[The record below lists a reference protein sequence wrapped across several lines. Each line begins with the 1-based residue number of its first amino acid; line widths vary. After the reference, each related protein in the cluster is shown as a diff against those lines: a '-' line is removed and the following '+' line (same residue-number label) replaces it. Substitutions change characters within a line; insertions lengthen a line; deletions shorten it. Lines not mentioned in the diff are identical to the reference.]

1 MKLFQP
7 YFQFFLAK
15 KSQQSDVS
23 QKEII
28 TAKAMLK
35 ICFIGVLFAAY
46 SSFHWYNMQAMDLS
60 VACLLAS
67 AFMLLSAFL
76 IRADVSLTIASNV
89 MILAGWGLFEILLIY
104 TGGIASVN
112 IMWPIVMILFAYL
125 FAGKRSAVIWSNIMM
140 LSYLG
145 LIAVDLLDLPLP
157 ELNLSA
163 TDEQVNLY
171 LGVIMPAIAIW
182 ICSHTSMKV
191 REEAIQSSDIARAN
205 ADNLLTTTN
214 QTNGQLSVLVNTV
227 QQLVNQ
233 LASVSHTLQQHA
245 EIIRQTADSVS
256 LGAQQQVQDSTEINN
271 LLHSVK
277 TLINQSNDALDEVNK
292 NSNQAT
298 IDADTSSQTMQQST
312 QSMAAIEQS
321 NNNILQIIGEIDS
334 VASQTNLL
342 ALNAAIEAARA
353 GENGRGFAVVASEVR
368 VLSQRSADS
377 ANTISELVA
386 QSTQDIKQG
395 IVAVDDSSSI
405 LNRLISH
412 IKQIHHQMDQ
422 VTQNMGGTQNNVSD
436 ILNTSNNVCQV
447 TQDNQTNVTT
457 LNSSTQIL
465 MSESQK
471 LTTLSE
477 QLTTLM
483 QQHDI
488 ANTTGTVNDTGAVND
503 NTVAVADSIVDL
515 DAVDVDA
522 IGSFDATD
530 SLTATDSIPL
540 TLRNA

>member
-1 MKLFQP
+1 MELLQP
-7 YFQFFLAK
+7 YFHFFLGK
-15 KSQQSDVS
+15 KSRNDDTS
-23 QKEII
+23 QKELI

-35 ICFIGVLFAAY
+35 ICLIGILFSAY
-46 SSFHWYNMQAMDLS
+46 SSFHWYNMRAMDLS

-67 AFMLLSAFL
+67 ICMLLSAFL
-76 IRADVSLTIASNV
+76 IRANISLTIASNV
-89 MILAGWGLFEILLIY
+89 MILAGWGLFEILLVY
-104 TGGIASVN
+104 TGGITSVN

-125 FAGKRSAVIWSNIMM
+125 FAGKRSAVIWSNIML
-140 LSYLG
+140 LSYLA
-145 LIAVDLLDLPLP
+145 LIIIDLLGVPLP
-157 ELNLSA
+157 KLNLSA
-163 TDEQVNLY
+163 VDEQINLY
-171 LGVIMPAIAIW
+171 LGVMMPAIAIW

-191 REEAIQSSDIARAN
+191 REEAIQGSDIARAN

-245 EIIRQTADSVS
+245 QIIRQTADSVS

-277 TLINQSNDALDEVNK
+277 TLINQSNDALNEVSE

-312 QSMAAIEQS
+312 QSMSAIEQS

-395 IVAVDDSSSI
+395 IVAVDDTSSV
-405 LNRLISH
+405 LNRLISD
-412 IKQIHHQMDQ
+412 IKQIHQQMDQ
-422 VTQNMGGTQNNVSD
+422 VTHNMSATQNNVSD

-465 MSESQK
+465 MSESQN

-488 ANTTGTVNDTGAVND
+488 ANTIGAI
-503 NTVAVADSIVDL
+503 DSF
-515 DAVDVDA
+515 
-522 IGSFDATD
+522 SATD
-530 SLTATDSIPL
+530 SVISPDPL